1 MAVGAGRGGSCRC
14 ILGWCAGRVH
24 AENRDMAGTAA
35 AAGGRGGDFFARE
48 CIAADLC
55 SVDDSG
61 GGGYRHESEDCAL
74 GAAAGAGVGVGSGH
88 GIFSNTSDR
97 AGEDRRGTRHRLYC
111 ADAAGNAVVHIVQRD
126 CGGDVDSVG
135 PARGFN
141 AVPLHA
147 VAAVDEAD
155 SSRNLS
161 LPDYGDDYGF
171 RRGLECFGD
180 GGVLACE
187 RPDAGDDWTGSAD

>member
-24 AENRDMAGTAA
+24 AENRDMAGTTA

-55 SVDDSG
+55 GMDDSG
-61 GGGYRHESEDCAL
+61 GSGYRHESEDCAR
-74 GAAAGAGVGVGSGH
+74 GAAAGAGTCVGSGH
-88 GIFSNTSDR
+88 RILSNTAYR
-97 AGEDRRGTRHRLYC
+97 AGEDRRGTGDRLRC
-111 ADAAGNAVVHIVQRD
+111 AGAAGETVGHIGLTD
-126 CGGDVDSVG
+126 CGGYVDSVG

-141 AVPLHA
+141 AVPLYA

-155 SSRNLS
+155 SSRDLS
-161 LPDYGDDYGF
+161 LPDYGDGYGF

-187 RPDAGDDWTGSAD
+187 RPDAGDDWVGGAD